1 VPSDFELRPVTAD
14 EVAAYVRADL
24 AAFGQSRVD
33 AERLKLE
40 WTHHELDRT
49 LAAFDEG
56 EIVGTGRL
64 YSLELTLPGGHL
76 APVAGVSWIA
86 VLPTHR
92 RLGILSAIMS
102 RQLDDAVARGETMA
116 VLHASEAVIY
126 RRFGYGVATSSI
138 DFTLERRHAA
148 FLQPLP
154 VGGRVRLVD
163 DATARKVFPE
173 VFDRARRV
181 QPGAVSRVDAWWGDQ
196 FFHVEKKEQGSNFFV
211 TYESPAH
218 DLDGYAAYRTV
229 NRWERGVSRN
239 RLEVEDLVTVTPEAR
254 AVLWRYLCDV
264 DLVETLTAWGCPVDE
279 PLRWLLADSRR
290 LQVERVSDGLWVRLL
305 DAAAA
310 LAARTYAAP
319 GRVVFEVAD
328 PLRPD
333 GAAAGRVALEGGP
346 DGADARRTRAQPDLV
361 LGVAELGA
369 AYLGGVAFSTLAR
382 AGLVE
387 ERTTGA
393 LARADAMFRTEPSPL
408 AMTWF

>member
-1 VPSDFELRPVTAD
+1 VPSDFELRPVTPD
-14 EVAAYVRADL
+14 EVAAYVRTDL

-33 AERLKLE
+33 RERLKLE

-64 YSLELTLPGGHL
+64 YSLELTLPGGRL
-76 APVAGVSWIA
+76 MPVAGVSWIA

-102 RQLDDAVARGETMA
+102 RQLEDAVARGETMA
-116 VLHASEAVIY
+116 VLYASEGVIY
-126 RRFGYGVATSSI
+126 RRFGYGVATTSI

-148 FLQPLP
+148 FLQAVPA
-154 VGGRVRLVD
+154 GGRVRLVD
-163 DATARKVFPE
+163 EGTARKVFPE
-173 VFDRARRV
+173 LFDRARRV

-196 FFHVEKKEQGSNFFV
+196 FFHVDKKDEGPNFFV
-211 TYESPAH
+211 AYESPAR
-218 DLDGYAAYRTV
+218 DVDGYAAYRTV
-229 NRWERGVSRN
+229 SRWERGVSRN

-264 DLVETLTAWGCPVDE
+264 DLVETVKAWGCPVDE
-279 PLRWLLADSRR
+279 PLRWLLAESRR
-290 LQVERVSDGLWVRLL
+290 LQVDRVSDGLWVRLL

-328 PLRPD
+328 PLRPH

-346 DGADARRTRAQPDLV
+346 DGADAQRTRAQPDLV

-393 LARADAMFRTEPSPL
+393 LARADAMFRTEPAPL